1 MAILST
7 AKIVGMLASAKKT
20 GKQILNAAG
29 EYVVEV
35 VEDFMSGFAGHGW
48 KIWEYVSGKWKL
60 EIDSI
65 VVRETMTVFELLI
78 QKIRAVKGALGI
90 TQANGKIKSAI
101 LDDAKQNWFITIEED
116 EMSFVA
122 HDILRCQNWQNGTLK
137 GYWVEISEIRKI
149 DGVDTIVIPV
159 SEFSG
164 SIDYIDGMEAVVSGL
179 SDMSIPTEG
188 DEIIQFG
195 NTININRQS
204 AIYLHADEGGQPAID
219 ILFGINSKSF
229 AGCVKMRIGGD
240 IPGANGLKGF
250 YCENGLI
257 KGTDSSGHT
266 VYCIY
271 PDGTAEFGDGSARF
285 AADKSGKLAGGAISW
300 EWDADKNKFVCTM
313 GDVILKWDNLDDE
326 VKENLKGEKGDK
338 GDTGEKGSDG
348 LNGADGINGKDGTSI
363 VWKGSYASHPSNP
376 QNGWAYK
383 NTTDGKSYVYQDGI
397 WYQMTVDG
405 VDGVNG
411 IDGTDGLDIV
421 WKGDLSTP
429 PANPVKNWVYRD
441 TDNGRVYIYN
451 GTAWALM
458 VADGND
464 GADGTNGTDG
474 MSVYITYNDSESQPE
489 KPTGNGTSNGWHTD
503 ATSTAVWMSQKV
515 AESVSSGSWGTPI
528 KIKGGKGDTG
538 PQGVPGAPGKDGK
551 VYYTWIKYADDAQ
564 GNGISNDPAGKSFIG
579 LAYNKEAETESNT
592 ASDYIWSRFRGFD
605 GSDGKDGTDGVPGPA
620 GEDGKTTYTWIA
632 YSDNADG
639 SGMYQVP
646 TDTTKYIGIA
656 VNKDTATES
665 TDPADYTWSRFR
677 GEDGADGQDAVMF
690 AIEFY
695 MNGVQIQNIPCDIHS
710 NPVGGSTLV
719 AKLFRIKGSTKELYS
734 AGNWIV
740 NHRLNGTE
748 VSDLDFS
755 SPRSSVDIAIADV
768 GDFDSISVGVAGG
781 YSPDDSVISAS
792 GTIAKVM
799 ANVPDWFVGWDT
811 NKVQIGSEYMIS
823 PKLFTGKN
831 TGTAEEPILTGIVQG
846 DKCITIN
853 GETKSG
859 FYGIKE
865 NEIVF
870 SIDSDT
876 ADVSTVGDIIAN
888 AIKATGL
895 NINNKFKV
903 DKDGIVSSKGSVF
916 DGVYV
921 EGFICSKFSTSFDV
935 DEHEYP
941 KTMNYIVN
949 EGTQLNISLPND
961 DKYIGAIMTVFLNR
975 NLSSEGMIIGG
986 NVSYN
991 GKRITPL
998 IKNKGTILRLMATY
1012 KVNND
1017 LYWEVINF
1025 DNRNFALVNL
1035 TAVEGSN
1042 ILFLLDRT
1050 TSANPDKSMS
1060 GTLKELSD
1068 YWDTI

>member
-29 EYVVEV
+29 EYVAEV
-35 VEDFMSGFAGHGW
+35 VEDFMSGFAGYGW
-48 KIWEYVSGKWKL
+48 KIWEYVKGKWML

-65 VVRETMTVFELLI
+65 RVREQFIVFEMLVS
-78 QKIRAVKGALGI
+78 KMRAIIGSLGI
-90 TQANGKIKSAI
+90 SQACGKIATVMLSEDGTEY
-101 LDDAKQNWFITIEED
+101 LITLED
-116 EMSFVA
+116 ETMSFVS
-122 HDILRCQNWQNGTLK
+122 HDFMRCQTYTGTK
-137 GYWVEISEIRKI
+137 QTFYHVEIASV
-149 DGVDTIVIPV
+149 VDNVIHVSV
-159 SEFSG
+159 SEFDKDEEG
-164 SIDYIDGMEAVVSGL
+164 NVVNPPEVGN
-179 SDMSIPTEG
+179 DIV
-188 DEIIQFG
+188 QFG
-195 NTININRQS
+195 NSVNKNRQS
-204 AIYLHADEGGQPAID
+204 AIYIHADESGQPAID
-219 ILFGINSKSF
+219 IMFDIDSKDWT
-229 AGCVKMRIGGD
+229 GKIKTRLGGD
-240 IPGANGLKGF
+240 IPGGDGARGF
-250 YCENGLI
+250 YCENGMI
-257 KGTDSSGHT
+257 KGTDTGGHT
-266 VYCIY
+266 VYCIH
-271 PDGTAEFGDGSARF
+271 PDGTAEFGDGSAKF
-285 AADKSGKLAGGAISW
+285 AADRSGKLAGGAISW
-300 EWDADKNKFVCTM
+300 EWDADKKKYVCTM
-313 GDVILKWDNLDDE
+313 GDVILGWDNLSPE
-326 VKENLKGEKGDK
+326 AKENLKGE
-338 GDTGEKGSDG
+338 
-348 LNGADGINGKDGTSI
+348 
-363 VWKGSYASHPSNP
+363 
-376 QNGWAYK
+376 
-383 NTTDGKSYVYQDGI
+383 
-397 WYQMTVDG
+397 
-405 VDGVNG
+405 
-411 IDGTDGLDIV
+411 
-421 WKGDLSTP
+421 
-429 PANPVKNWVYRD
+429 
-441 TDNGRVYIYN
+441 
-451 GTAWALM
+451 
-458 VADGND
+458 
-464 GADGTNGTDG
+464 
-474 MSVYITYNDSESQPE
+474 
-489 KPTGNGTSNGWHTD
+489 
-503 ATSTAVWMSQKV
+503 
-515 AESVSSGSWGTPI
+515 
-528 KIKGGKGDTG
+528 
-538 PQGVPGAPGKDGK
+538 
-551 VYYTWIKYADDAQ
+551 
-564 GNGISNDPAGKSFIG
+564 
-579 LAYNKEAETESNT
+579 
-592 ASDYIWSRFRGFD
+592 
-605 GSDGKDGTDGVPGPA
+605 DGKDTVLF
-620 GEDGKTTYTWIA
+620 
-632 YSDNADG
+632 
-639 SGMYQVP
+639 Q
-646 TDTTKYIGIA
+646 
-656 VNKDTATES
+656 
-665 TDPADYTWSRFR
+665 
-677 GEDGADGQDAVMF
+677 
-690 AIEFY
+690 IEFY
-695 MNGVQIQNIPCDIHS
+695 MNGIRVSDIPCDIHGTS
-710 NPVGGSTLV
+710 ISGNTVI
-719 AKLFRIKGSTKELYS
+719 AKLLRISGSSKEDYTPDRWRVSYLKEGVEVLS
-734 AGNWIV
+734 IQPLES
-740 NHRLNGTE
+740 LNFINISLDKSLEYDGIAVMVYEQSIPDYVLITE
-748 VSDLDFS
+748 
-755 SPRSSVDIAIADV
+755 A
-768 GDFDSISVGVAGG
+768 SIS
-781 YSPDDSVISAS
+781 
-792 GTIAKVM
+792 KVM

-1035 TAVEGSN
+1035 TAAEGSN

>member
-29 EYVVEV
+29 EYVAEV
-35 VEDFMSGFAGHGW
+35 VEDFMSGFAGYGW

-101 LDDAKQNWFITIEED
+101 LDDAKQNWLITIEED

-122 HDILRCQNWQNGTLK
+122 HDIIRCQNWQNGTLK

-285 AADKSGKLAGGAISW
+285 ATDKSGYIAGGAISW
-300 EWDADKNKFVCTM
+300 KWDDEKNKFVCTM
-313 GDVILKWDNLDDE
+313 GDVILGWDNLSPE
-326 VKENLKGEKGDK
+326 AKENLKGSDGTGIESVDVEYSKNSSGTEAPTLGWQTTAPSWENGKYIWSRTRITLTDGTISYTEAACISGGKGISSIVEQYYLSSSSSSLAD
-338 GDTGEKGSDG
+338 GDWSTERPAWKNGWYVWTRSVITYTDDTVTTTEAVCVTGEKGQ
-348 LNGADGINGKDGTSI
+348 NGADGVNGKDGTSI
-363 VWKGSYASHPSNP
+363 VWQGSFVSHPANP
-376 QNGWAYK
+376 QNGWAYR
-383 NTTDGKSYVYQDGI
+383 NTTDGKSYVYQDGV
-397 WYQMTVDG
+397 WYQMTIDG
-405 VDGVNG
+405 VDGANG
-411 IDGTDGLDIV
+411 KDGTNGLSIV

-429 PANPVKNWVYRD
+429 PVNPEINWVYRD
-441 TDNGRVYIYN
+441 IDNGKVYIYT

-464 GADGTNGTDG
+464 GASGADGSDG
-474 MSVYITYNDSESQPE
+474 LSVFITYHDGESQPE
-489 KPTGNGTSNGWHTD
+489 VPTEDGTLNGWHTN
-503 ATSTAVWMSQKV
+503 ATDSVVWMSQKV
-515 AESVSSGSWGTPI
+515 AESASSGSWGNPI
-528 KIKGGKGDTG
+528 KIKGDK
-538 PQGVPGAPGKDGK
+538 
-551 VYYTWIKYADDAQ
+551 
-564 GNGISNDPAGKSFIG
+564 
-579 LAYNKEAETESNT
+579 
-592 ASDYIWSRFRGFD
+592 
-605 GSDGKDGTDGVPGPA
+605 
-620 GEDGKTTYTWIA
+620 
-632 YSDNADG
+632 
-639 SGMYQVP
+639 
-646 TDTTKYIGIA
+646 
-656 VNKDTATES
+656 
-665 TDPADYTWSRFR
+665 

-695 MNGVQIQNIPCDIHS
+695 MNGIRVSDIPCDIHGTS
-710 NPVGGSTLV
+710 ISGNTVI
-719 AKLFRIKGSTKELYS
+719 AKLLRISGSSKEDYTPDRWRVSYLKEGVEVLS
-734 AGNWIV
+734 IQPLES
-740 NHRLNGTE
+740 LNFINISLE
-748 VSDLDFS
+748 KSLEY
-755 SPRSSVDIAIADV
+755 
-768 GDFDSISVGVAGG
+768 DSIAVMA
-781 YSPDDSVISAS
+781 YEKLIPDYVLITEASIS
-792 GTIAKVM
+792 KVM
-799 ANVPDWFVGWDT
+799 ANVPDWLIGWDT
-811 NKVQIGSEYMIS
+811 NKVQIGSNYMIS

-853 GETKSG
+853 GVERSG
-859 FYGIKE
+859 I
-865 NEIVF
+865 
-870 SIDSDT
+870 
-876 ADVSTVGDIIAN
+876 
-888 AIKATGL
+888 
-895 NINNKFKV
+895 
-903 DKDGIVSSKGSVF
+903 
-916 DGVYV
+916 
-921 EGFICSKFSTSFDV
+921 
-935 DEHEYP
+935 
-941 KTMNYIVN
+941 
-949 EGTQLNISLPND
+949 
-961 DKYIGAIMTVFLNR
+961 
-975 NLSSEGMIIGG
+975 
-986 NVSYN
+986 
-991 GKRITPL
+991 
-998 IKNKGTILRLMATY
+998 
-1012 KVNND
+1012 
-1017 LYWEVINF
+1017 
-1025 DNRNFALVNL
+1025 FALVNNEVMFEL
-1035 TAVEGSN
+1035 DPESQKYKFNGEVNATSGVFKNIQSPNGSFNIDEAGNISIIGKISTSLNGTRIEIDPDSNSFKMYNQDDNEVGNISFVTEVWNEKINYLPRIKLNRYLDNELISSSLISDSSISLMSQATRGSENMWECLINPINGIFFSKNGVTTKHYGVE
-1042 ILFLLDRT
+1042 
-1050 TSANPDKSMS
+1050 
-1060 GTLKELSD
+1060 
-1068 YWDTI
+1068 